1 MAALE
6 SSEDWLTLDEDRFEA
21 MLKSRGPKEDG
32 MDEELEGFGEGEGYS
47 DEDNDNDNDID
58 NDNDEDAME
67 GVEGESSK
75 EEKRA
80 TKRAAKRLEKMAKK
94 VEDFVQGRGALDG
107 AQFEE

>member
-1 MAALE
+1 VAALE

-47 DEDNDNDNDID
+47 DEEDNDNDD
-58 NDNDEDAME
+58 DAME

-80 TKRAAKRLEKMAKK
+80 AKRAAKRLEKMAKK

>member
-47 DEDNDNDNDID
+47 DEEDNDNDD
-58 NDNDEDAME
+58 DAME

-80 TKRAAKRLEKMAKK
+80 AKRAAKRLEKMAKK